1 MGDCYNQSW
10 QYNNFIN
17 IRKQRNLLDAKIKNA
32 LVKCSEEL
40 KRLAR
45 FFSFI
50 QLAVIILRPI
60 IVSNSRYI
68 LMVYFTKVTLGSLLL

>member
-17 IRKQRNLLDAKIKNA
+17 IRKQRNLLDAKMKNA